1 MRGEP
6 AQRLPQS
13 QLWIFDNL
21 LEMQYN
27 RHFHDLFT
35 WLKLYPK
42 HLFRNC
48 LHLRL
53 TVWTQTQKI
62 IIRALMCATNQFL
75 SRLVDIE
82 SPLTHSNTSRWG
94 ITSRNVKI
102 IIADFDSTLNIGTL
116 LVDGQHSTI
125 YFSALFVLVAF
136 VHTYS
141 RRRSRRLPP
150 SPSWHLTLSG
160 LVLNVQFLGALQALF
175 LIDFS
180 SIISFF

>member
-1 MRGEP
+1 MDSSF
-6 AQRLPQS
+6 LPPNS
-13 QLWIFDNL
+13 LGMTVTDSSSDKKVGDFFSDALGNAFLWNQLGHLSNFLPNL
-21 LEMQYN
+21 QNWHNNIL
-27 RHFHDLFT
+27 
-35 WLKLYPK
+35 
-42 HLFRNC
+42 
-48 LHLRL
+48 
-53 TVWTQTQKI
+53 
-62 IIRALMCATNQFL
+62 ATNQFL

-82 SPLTHSNTSRWG
+82 SPLTHSNNSRSG

-102 IIADFDSTLNIGTL
+102 IIADVDSTLNIGTL
-116 LVDGQHSTI
+116 LVDGQHFTN

-175 LIDFS
+175 LIDLS